1 MMLLSVLAVVTAA
14 AVVAAQDPLCGRQNS
29 NAVCPGNLC
38 CSFAGYC
45 NSSPA
50 HCGVGCQAPFGT
62 CNGGTPPPSPL
73 PSPPVVDRTCGNGR
87 GGSCPTGLCCSR
99 VGWCGTT
106 AAHCGVGCQTPF
118 GTCNGGTPPPS
129 PSPSPPV
136 VDRTCGNGRGGS
148 CPTGLCC
155 SRVGWCGTTAAH
167 CGVGCQTPFGT
178 CNGGTP
184 PPSPSPSPPVVD
196 RTCGNGRGGSC
207 PTGLCCS
214 RVGWCGTTAAHCGV
228 GCQTPFGT
236 CNGGTPPPSP
246 SPSPPVVDRT
256 CGNGRGGSCPTGL
269 CCSRVGWCGT
279 TAAHCGVGCQ
289 TPFGTCNGG
298 TPPPSPSPSPPTPLP
313 STGSR
318 CGSLFGGVGCLN
330 DECCSSNGFCGTA
343 AVYCEAGCQASAGIC
358 SPAPRSGFKLP
369 PAFKK
374 ETFPSL
380 APSSAPC
387 TNPSV
392 RQEIRTLSSKQ
403 LTNYVNAIKCL
414 HKTPSRFPKDIG
426 TVSLYD
432 DLVYVHLLSGDLA
445 HLTSM
450 LLPWHRVFTLAFE
463 QLMRGFCGYT
473 DPLPYWDWS
482 IDSQAPEK
490 SVVWS
495 NSLMGGDGAANTD
508 CIASGPFANFQ
519 VNVPK
524 RHCIKRR
531 FVLQDASGSML
542 GALYSP
548 AELAT
553 IFSTTTDYDSFRQTI
568 EDNPHNAIHA
578 AVGGEMDEP
587 TTSAND
593 PIFFLHHTNI
603 DRMWWIWQKSK
614 PEHMRAYGG
623 NRSPDSPA
631 KYATLKDHINMWGMG
646 EDFRVEQVLDISG
659 GGRFCYSYASV
670 SVPTALKTPLSFSKT
685 QPLTV
690 PAGSVVANST
700 VVPVVENSFP
710 VVIKPLNGSTSPN
723 PFDRTDKFHLRH
735 HLPLSEAWLRRMR
748 YKDEDIARVRTKE
761 AKVNDI
767 VDFFNRETDKGN
779 FLSSSSLS
787 ITDSENVVFV
797 PAKKTDDTERDVVI
811 KSFAK
816 QAMEAVGP
824 LTDQL

>member
-99 VGWCGTT
+99 VGCPLWCWLPD
-106 AAHCGVGCQTPF
+106 AIRNLQWRHSS
-118 GTCNGGTPPPS
+118 PS

-148 CPTGLCC
+148 CLDFCC
-155 SRVGWCGTTAAH
+155 SRVGCPLWCWLPDAIR
-167 CGVGCQTPFGT
+167 T
-178 CNGGTP
+178 CNGGT
-184 PPSPSPSPPVVD
+184 PSPSPSPPVVD

-374 ETFPSL
+374 ETFLPRTKL
-380 APSSAPC
+380 C
-387 TNPSV
+387 T
-392 RQEIRTLSSKQ
+392 
-403 LTNYVNAIKCL
+403 L
-414 HKTPSRFPKDIG
+414 HKPF
-426 TVSLYD
+426 
-432 DLVYVHLLSGDLA
+432 GDLA